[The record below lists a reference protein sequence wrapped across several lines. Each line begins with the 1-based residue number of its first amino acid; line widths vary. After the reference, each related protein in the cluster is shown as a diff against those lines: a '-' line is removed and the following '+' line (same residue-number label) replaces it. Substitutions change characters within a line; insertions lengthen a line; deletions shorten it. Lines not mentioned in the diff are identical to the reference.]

1 MVRVELM
8 RLFCRALKLVS
19 RNEAV
24 LLSEWSNIA
33 EVDAVKEGK
42 KKEEEAKDMRKGL
55 LSCESCARTAPARNV
70 E

>member
-1 MVRVELM
+1 M

-55 LSCESCARTAPARNV
+55 LSCESCAGTAPARNV